1 MFCLVVNGSLGV
13 IDPLVFLYFQ
23 NKYRREIMKLLRP
36 ILIAMFGSRAIREN
50 LDHSR
55 GVSTIDL
62 RKRQTI
68 ETSSKIR
75 IQSNTPKLDYN

>member
-1 MFCLVVNGSLGV
+1 
-13 IDPLVFLYFQ
+13 
-23 NKYRREIMKLLRP
+23 MKLLQP
-36 ILIAMFGSRAIREN
+36 ILVPMFGSRAIREN

-68 ETSSKIR
+68 EKNEKMR
-75 IQSNTPKLDYN
+75 IQSDNS